1 MRLEQS
7 RFLDI
12 SRRLT
17 YYIIC
22 VRSNFGLDPK
32 TELGSGPTS
41 PNNEFVERER
51 KNKPDFRKK
60 VTVIGGL
67 EEKLRV

>member
-1 MRLEQS
+1 M
-7 RFLDI
+7 
-12 SRRLT
+12 
-17 YYIIC
+17 
-22 VRSNFGLDPK
+22 DPK